1 MAKMTNKD
9 KSDKI
14 AAKKAAEK
22 AKKAAKRAARL
33 EKKRKQA
40 EAKKAKREAKKA
52 KKLAKLEKEKAKK
65 LALKEKK
72 RLAKEKAK
80 EKQAALKTA
89 KIDKPTAKPIDG
101 IDIKEAAKTIKAA
114 LNQIAAQMALLPKD
128 KRIKKAKSIYWMG
141 YDVETVDGNVIV
153 HFYPEK
159 SKKSKLDDAIIDQL
173 KKTTDTVEKPDSIAV
188 DTVVDDSDSG
198 VEDEPKSVETVPMG
212 DLYGQGGVA
221 VDDGEVAN
229 LDDDDNAEDDILDD
243 DDDNDDDNANDDD
256 DDADDTDDT
265 ISDSRD
271 EQDTDLIDHRA
282 EFFSQYGDDFEPN
295 DD

>member
-14 AAKKAAEK
+14 AAKKAAAK
-22 AKKAAKRAARL
+22 AKKAAKRAAL
-33 EKKRKQA
+33 IEKKRKQA

-80 EKQAALKTA
+80 EKLAKQNAKAVKSTADAAHA
-89 KIDKPTAKPIDG
+89 E
-101 IDIKEAAKTIKAA
+101 IDIKEAAKNIKAA
-114 LNQIAAQMALLPKD
+114 LNQIAVQMAQLPKD

-141 YDVETVDGNVIV
+141 YDVETVDGNVTV
-153 HFYPEK
+153 RFYPEK
-159 SKKSKLDDAIIDQL
+159 SKKSKLDIAVDQP
-173 KKTTDTVEKPDSIAV
+173 KKNADTVEKPDSAV
-188 DTVVDDSDSG
+188 VDADVVDDSSSG
-198 VEDEPKSVETVPMG
+198 DEDEPKSVETVPMG

-229 LDDDDNAEDDILDD
+229 LDDDDNDDIDAEDC
-243 DDDNDDDNANDDD
+243 NENDDD
-256 DDADDTDDT
+256 DDDDDDST

-271 EQDTDLIDHRA
+271 EQDADLVDHRT
-282 EFFSQYGDDFEPN
+282 EFFSQFGEDFEPN

>member
-1 MAKMTNKD
+1 MAKMTSKD

-14 AAKKAAEK
+14 AAKKAAAK
-22 AKKAAKRAARL
+22 AKKAAKRAAL
-33 EKKRKQA
+33 IEKKRKQA

-80 EKQAALKTA
+80 EKQATLKAA
-89 KIDKPTAKPIDG
+89 KIDKPVAKPIDG
-101 IDIKEAAKTIKAA
+101 IDIKEAAKTIKVA
-114 LNQIAAQMALLPKD
+114 LNQIATQMALLPKD

-153 HFYPEK
+153 RFYPEK
-159 SKKSKLDDAIIDQL
+159 SKKSKLDIAVDQP
-173 KKTTDTVEKPDSIAV
+173 KKNADTVEKPDAIAV
-188 DTVVDDSDSG
+188 DTVVDDSDSS

-212 DLYGQGGVA
+212 DLYGQDGVTT
-221 VDDGEVAN
+221 DDGEVAN
-229 LDDDDNAEDDILDD
+229 LDDDDNDDIDDEDCNENENADD
-243 DDDNDDDNANDDD
+243 DDA

-282 EFFSQYGDDFEPN
+282 EFFSQYGEDFEPN

>member
-1 MAKMTNKD
+1 MTKMTNKD

-14 AAKKAAEK
+14 AAKKAAAK
-22 AKKAAKRAARL
+22 AKKAAKRAAL
-33 EKKRKQA
+33 IEKKRKQA

-80 EKQAALKTA
+80 EKLAKQNAKAVKSTADAAHA
-89 KIDKPTAKPIDG
+89 E
-101 IDIKEAAKTIKAA
+101 IDIKEAAKNIKAA
-114 LNQIAAQMALLPKD
+114 LNQIAVQMAQLPKD

-141 YDVETVDGNVIV
+141 YDVETADGNVIV
-153 HFYPEK
+153 RFYPEK
-159 SKKSKLDDAIIDQL
+159 TKKSKLDIAVEQP
-173 KKTTDTVEKPDSIAV
+173 KKNADTVEKPDSTTAST
-188 DTVVDDSDSG
+188 TVVDDSNGD

-221 VDDGEVAN
+221 VDDGEVAT
-229 LDDDDNAEDDILDD
+229 LDSTDDDEDISTHEDEDGSED
-243 DDDNDDDNANDDD
+243 EDEDEN
-256 DDADDTDDT
+256 T

-271 EQDTDLIDHRA
+271 EQDNDLVDHRA

>member
-1 MAKMTNKD
+1 MAKMTTEEKKEKMD
-9 KSDKI
+9 
-14 AAKKAAEK
+14 AKKAAAK
-22 AKKAAKRAARL
+22 AKKAAKRAAL
-33 EKKRKQA
+33 IEKKRKQA

-80 EKQAALKTA
+80 EKLAKQNAKAVKSTADAAHA
-89 KIDKPTAKPIDG
+89 E
-101 IDIKEAAKTIKAA
+101 IDIKEAAKNIKAA
-114 LNQIAAQMALLPKD
+114 LNQIAVQMAQLPKD

-141 YDVETVDGNVIV
+141 YDVETADGNVIV
-153 HFYPEK
+153 RFYPEK
-159 SKKSKLDDAIIDQL
+159 TKKSKLDIAVEQP
-173 KKTTDTVEKPDSIAV
+173 KKNADTVEKPDSTTAS
-188 DTVVDDSDSG
+188 TAVVDDSNGD

-229 LDDDDNAEDDILDD
+229 LDS
-243 DDDNDDDNANDDD
+243 NDDDEDISEDED
-256 DDADDTDDT
+256 GSEDEDEDEET

-271 EQDTDLIDHRA
+271 EQDNDLVDHRA